1 MINYMVFASEFENA
15 EVLKDYAIKKLS
27 TIEKYLKT
35 THGAQ
40 MHIELLRTTKHK
52 HGMIYTAEATLSLGG
67 RVYFAKAIADDMHRA
82 IDQLENELIRAV
94 ISKRG
99 RVMALWRH
107 GARKVKDMMKRS
119 QE

>member
-1 MINYMVFASEFENA
+1 MINYIVFASEFDNE

-27 TIEKYLKT
+27 AVEKYLRT
-35 THGAQ
+35 THSAQ

-52 HGMIYTAEATLSLGG
+52 HGMIYFAEATLAIGG
-67 RVYFAKAIADDMHRA
+67 RVYFAKATADDMHRA
-82 IDQLENELIRAV
+82 IDDLENELIRAV
-94 ISKRG
+94 TSKRG

-107 GARKVKDMMKRS
+107 GARKVKDMMKRG